1 MRPAGRRV
9 LFGVVA
15 LVTALKLALVLVGPD
30 YDGDA
35 YAHAMAGRRM
45 LLTPGDAAIHWV
57 WLPLLH
63 ALHAAATLAG
73 GGLQTIRIANALLSS
88 ATPLIFAAYLAKTR
102 AHPVVQGASVEGAS
116 VEGASVEGASAEG
129 ASAESVVPW
138 LAGALLALDPL
149 CLWLGVTG
157 QTEPIFQLLVLGV
170 CVAAERRAFVTAGL
184 LFAAAAL
191 TRYEAWPLVAV
202 GLWIANRD
210 GLSGSGARGRDN
222 PSLGGRAAR
231 GFSWER
237 LLSQAIWL
245 LPAFAIAAWIDWH
258 ARATGERLQFLR
270 YNRDFVQGYLGG
282 VGYPWGREPIYPLMA
297 VFYLTVVPVW
307 NMLGPAYLLGIGGVR
322 RAIRESPRVFV
333 VTSAALIAIVT
344 GGLLRKTHLG
354 LPRHAVVFAPFF
366 CLLAA
371 LGTEAIAD
379 RIALRSKRFS
389 GISLRRG
396 LAFSVIA
403 LVLVSRTAPGAVSLY
418 RATKGAY
425 PEQAEAARALV
436 ANASPREAIFCEDGK
451 IEVLSALAPDRFIR
465 WQIPDV
471 APAHVASLAA
481 ERGSAL
487 VITTPA
493 RATHL
498 PGGQP
503 LWTNGHLTLWRYTP
517 VSSDVR

>member
-1 MRPAGRRV
+1 MSTPLFPRRRADWLA
-9 LFGVVA
+9 LFGAVGLVA
-15 LVTALKLALVLVGPD
+15 ALKVAVVLLGPD

-63 ALHAAATLAG
+63 ALHAAATFAG
-73 GGLQTIRIANALLSS
+73 GGLQTIRLGNALISS
-88 ATPLIFAAYLAKTR
+88 VTPLLLAAYLAKTSGR
-102 AHPVVQGASVEGAS
+102 VVQEGAS
-116 VEGASVEGASAEG
+116 PEA
-129 ASAESVVPW
+129 AESVVPW

-157 QTEPIFQLLVLGV
+157 QTEPLFQLLVLGV
-170 CVAAERRAFVTAGL
+170 CVAAEQRAFVTGGL

-202 GLWIANRD
+202 GVWVANRD
-210 GLSGSGARGRDN
+210 WLSRGDALPRGALSSRR
-222 PSLGGRAAR
+222 
-231 GFSWER
+231 ER
-237 LLSQAIWL
+237 IRLRSQAIWL
-245 LPAFAIAAWIDWH
+245 LPAAAIAAWIVWH
-258 ARATGERLQFLR
+258 ARATGEWLQFLR

-307 NMLGPAYLLGIGGVR
+307 NMLGPAYLLGIAGIR

-333 VTSAALIAIVT
+333 VTSVALIAIVT

-366 CLLAA
+366 CLVAA
-371 LGTEAIAD
+371 LGTEALAD
-379 RIALRSKRFS
+379 RIARRYKRFAAN
-389 GISLRRG
+389 SLRPR
-396 LAFSVIA
+396 LAIA
-403 LVLVSRTAPGAVSLY
+403 LIAFVALSRTLPGAVSLI
-418 RATKGAY
+418 RATRGAFA
-425 PEQAEAARALV
+425 EQAEAARALV

-471 APAHVASLAA
+471 APEHVASLAA
-481 ERGSAL
+481 EKGSAL
-487 VITTPA
+487 VITTPD
-493 RATHL
+493 RAAHL
-498 PGGQP
+498 RGGQP
-503 LWTNGHLTLWRYTP
+503 LWTNGHLTLWRYLP
-517 VSSDVR
+517 R